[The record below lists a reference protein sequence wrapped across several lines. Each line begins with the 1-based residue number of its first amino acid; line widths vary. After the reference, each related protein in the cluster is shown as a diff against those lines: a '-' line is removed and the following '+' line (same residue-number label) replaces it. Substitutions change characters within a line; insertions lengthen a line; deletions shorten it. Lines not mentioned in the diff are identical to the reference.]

1 MSKLQEIK
9 DKFETKTVAGH
20 EVEILAYKEDQE
32 YSIIGIVK
40 CSTQSGWITQI
51 WDAKGS
57 TGRQSN
63 DLALTPKKKH
73 LPKDILCA
81 VWDSGDSVDNSGVIY
96 RYTDGCGEFFLD
108 GGTSKTEVGSQH
120 WDNYKVLAQEP
131 QPWFND
137 KPCPIPEGLKYRVF
151 IAGCWWSGDSEAIGA
166 TAWRGSNNP
175 ITAFQIT
182 GET

>member
-73 LPKDILCA
+73 LPKDILCE
-81 VWDSGDSVDNSGVIY
+81 VRRRGSNNHRY
-96 RYTDGCGEFFLD
+96 RYSDGI
-108 GGTSKTEVGSQH
+108 GGFYVGGSSSKTGSETAT
-120 WDNYKVLAQEP
+120 WDNYKVLEQEP
-131 QPWFND
+131 KPWFND
-137 KPCPIPEGLKYRVF
+137 APSPIPEGLKYRVF
-151 IAGCWWSGDSEAIGA
+151 IAGCWWSGYSEAIGA
-166 TAWRGSNNP
+166 TSWRGSNNP
-175 ITAFQIT
+175 ITAYQILGAT
-182 GET
+182 NEA